1 MLLKDKVTIVTGG
14 ARGIGKEIA
23 LRFAQEG
30 AKLVICDI
38 NEEELGRAKAE
49 ILNFDKCVST
59 FKVDVSSREDI
70 EKMVGNV
77 LDNSQR
83 IDILINNAGITR
95 DGLILRMDEAD
106 WDKVIEV
113 NLKSVF
119 NCTKAVAKVMLK
131 QKEGRIIN
139 ISSIIGLIGN
149 AGQANY
155 SASKAGII
163 GFTKSVAK
171 ELASRGITVNAI
183 APGFIQTE
191 MTDRLPQDIKEKMLE
206 KIPLGRFGAP
216 RDIAE
221 VALFLAS
228 ESASYITGQVIVVDG
243 GMI

>member
-1 MLLKDKVTIVTGG
+1 MLLKDKVTIITGG

-30 AKLVICDI
+30 AKIVICDI
-38 NEEELGRAKAE
+38 NEEELSKAKLE
-49 ILNFDKCVST
+49 VQKLDKDVKT
-59 FKVDVSSREDI
+59 FKVDVSNFKEV
-70 EKMVGNV
+70 EEMVGNV
-77 LDNSQR
+77 LDNYQH

-95 DGLILRMDEAD
+95 DSLILRMEEED
-106 WDKVIEV
+106 WDKVIAV

-119 NCTKAVAKVMLK
+119 NCTKAVAKIMLK
-131 QKEGRIIN
+131 QRGGRIIN
-139 ISSIIGLIGN
+139 ISSIIGIIGN
-149 AGQANY
+149 FGQANY

-191 MTDRLPQDIKEKMLE
+191 MTERLPQEIKDEML
-206 KIPLGRFGAP
+206 KRIPVGRFGTP

-221 VALFLAS
+221 VALFLAT
-228 ESASYITGQVIVVDG
+228 ESSSYITGQVIVVDG